1 MICNMLSPSRIPI
14 RVMLVDDH
22 QMLLSSLKMLLDSIA
37 DLTVVGTAA
46 TAEQALSVAAETQ
59 PDVIL
64 LDLKIRGRSALEFLP
79 DLLKAASRSR
89 VLILTGATDDDSRRE
104 AIKLGAVG
112 VVMKESAF
120 EVLHKAICK
129 VHEGEIWLDR
139 SVLGSLLMEMSREDG
154 IKDVDKEKAKIES
167 LTKRER
173 DVIQLIGEG
182 LKNKDI
188 AARLFISETTVHH
201 HLTAIFGKL
210 DVPDRVGLIIYAYQ
224 HGLAQLPKTQ
234 VNQ

>member
-1 MICNMLSPSRIPI
+1 MICTMLSASPMPI
-14 RVMLVDDH
+14 RIMLVDDH
-22 QMLLSSLKMLLDSIA
+22 QMFLSSLKMLIDSTP
-37 DLTVVGTAA
+37 DLTVVGTAT
-46 TAEQALSVAAETQ
+46 TAEQALRVAVETQ

-64 LDLKIRGRSALEFLP
+64 LDLNLRGHSSLEFLP
-79 DLLKAASRSR
+79 DLLEAATKSR
-89 VLILTGATDDDSRRE
+89 VLILTVGTFDDSRRE
-104 AIKLGAVG
+104 AIRLGAVG
-112 VVMKESAF
+112 VVMKEAAF

-139 SVLGSLLMEMSREDG
+139 SVLGSLLMEMSRRDG
-154 IKDVDKEKAKIES
+154 FKDVDKEKTKISS

-210 DVPDRVGLIIYAYQ
+210 DVVDRVGLIIYAYQ
-224 HGLAQLPKTQ
+224 HGLAQLPKPS
-234 VNQ
+234 

>member
-1 MICNMLSPSRIPI
+1 
-14 RVMLVDDH
+14 MLVDDH
-22 QMLLSSLKMLLDSIA
+22 QMLLSSLKMLLDSTL
-37 DLTVVGTAA
+37 DLTVVGTAS
-46 TAEQALSVAAETQ
+46 TAEQALIVAAETQ

-64 LDLKIRGRSALEFLP
+64 LDLNLHGRSALEFLP
-79 DLLKAASRSR
+79 DLRKAASKSR
-89 VLILTGATDDDSRRE
+89 VLILTGGTFDDSRRE
-104 AIKLGAVG
+104 AIRLGAVG
-112 VVMKESAF
+112 VVLKEAAF

-139 SVLGSLLMEMSREDG
+139 SAMGSLLIEMSREDG
-154 IKDVDKEKAKIES
+154 VKVVDKDVTKIES

-173 DVIQLIGEG
+173 DVIRLIGEG

-210 DVPDRVGLIIYAYQ
+210 DVVDRVGLIIYAYQ
-224 HGLAQLPKTQ
+224 HGLAQLPKPS
-234 VNQ
+234 

>member
-1 MICNMLSPSRIPI
+1 MSSPITRPI
-14 RVMLVDDH
+14 RILLVDDH
-22 QMLLSSLKMLLDSIA
+22 QMLLSSLQLMIDSVTN
-37 DLTVVGTAA
+37 LTVVGTAT
-46 TAEQALSVAAETQ
+46 TAEQALTVASETQ

-64 LDLKIRGRSALEFLP
+64 LDLNLRGQSALEVLP
-79 DLLKAASRSR
+79 KLLKAARNSR
-89 VLILTGATDDDSRRE
+89 VLILTGATDDDSRRQ

-112 VVMKESAF
+112 VVLKESAF
-120 EVLHKAICK
+120 EVLHKAIRK
-129 VHEGEIWLDR
+129 VHDGELWLDR

-154 IKDVDKEKAKIES
+154 IRDVDKERAKIAT

-201 HLTAIFGKL
+201 HLTAVFGKL
-210 DVPDRVGLIIYAYQ
+210 EVADRVGLIIYAYQ
-224 HGLAQLPKTQ
+224 HGLAQLPKTELKH
-234 VNQ
+234 

>member
-1 MICNMLSPSRIPI
+1 
-14 RVMLVDDH
+14 MLVDDH
-22 QMLLSSLKMLLDSIA
+22 QMLLSSLKMLLDSTP
-37 DLTVVGTAA
+37 DLTVVGTAS
-46 TAEQALSVAAETQ
+46 TAEQALIVAAETQ

-64 LDLKIRGRSALEFLP
+64 LDLNLHGRSALEFLP
-79 DLLKAASRSR
+79 DLRKAASKSR
-89 VLILTGATDDDSRRE
+89 VLILTGGTFDDSRRE
-104 AIKLGAVG
+104 AIRLGAVG
-112 VVMKESAF
+112 VVLKEAAF

-139 SVLGSLLMEMSREDG
+139 SAMGSLLIEMSREDG
-154 IKDVDKEKAKIES
+154 VKVVDKDVTKIES

-173 DVIQLIGEG
+173 DVIRLIGEG

-201 HLTAIFGKL
+201 HLTAIFSKL

-224 HGLAQLPKTQ
+224 HGLAQLPIPQLKY
-234 VNQ
+234 